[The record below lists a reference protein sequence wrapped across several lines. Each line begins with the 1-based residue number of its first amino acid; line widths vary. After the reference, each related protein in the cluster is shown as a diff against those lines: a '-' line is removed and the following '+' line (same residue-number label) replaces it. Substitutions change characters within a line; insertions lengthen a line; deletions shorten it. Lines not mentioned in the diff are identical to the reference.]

1 MNKYNRNNT
10 IIVIG
15 VAILLLLVSALIYN
29 LYFKNY
35 VDNNKEEEKKES
47 LYVDITDENI
57 INELLNTI
65 NVNNLK
71 GVASFEKNID
81 NINALQP
88 LEKIDIAYNAI
99 KKEDQSVI
107 GVEELDNYFKDAF
120 KTTIYY
126 DKSDIFCSNG
136 EVLYQFDLATNSYV
150 YNSLHNCENHNEVIP
165 SYTKV
170 LSAKKKNN
178 IYVITVSYVWNNT
191 LAPDTMYETYNNALN
206 QKDMLLAVPSEEGNP
221 SEEDVKNFIDSSY
234 DNIKDKLHK
243 YTYVFDKQNDKYLL
257 ESVKY
262 E

>member
-1 MNKYNRNNT
+1 MNKYKRNNNF
-10 IIVIG
+10 IVIC
-15 VAILLLLVSALIYN
+15 VAIFLLVVSSLIYN
-29 LYFKNY
+29 FYFKDY
-35 VDNNKEEEKKES
+35 VDNNKVEEPKES

-65 NVNNLK
+65 KVNNLK
-71 GVASFEKNID
+71 DVAAFEKNID
-81 NINALQP
+81 NINVLQP

-99 KKEDQSVI
+99 KKEVQTEITVD
-107 GVEELDNYFKDAF
+107 ELDNYFKDAF

-136 EVLYQFDLATNSYV
+136 EVLYQFDLATNSYI
-150 YNSLHNCENHNEVIP
+150 YNSLHDCENHFEIIP

-178 IYVITVSYVWNNT
+178 IYIITVSYIWNNT
-191 LAPDTMYETYNNALN
+191 LLVDTMYETYDNALN
-206 QKDMLLAVPSEEGNP
+206 QKDMLLAVPSEDGNP
-221 SEEDVKNFIDSSY
+221 SEEDITNFIDSSY
-234 DNIKDKLHK
+234 ENIKDKLHK
-243 YTYVFDKQNDKYLL
+243 YTYVFDKQDDKYLL